1 MLNFHGWLDRHFK
14 KGISFSVFF
23 RIWLAIAFVVFFIGI
38 TSFYA
43 LEKTLA
49 PSAKRVVEDV
59 LVDSSRLLAVMVA
72 EDMAK
77 GRPINA
83 RLDGAFDE
91 TFFNHPTKDHL
102 PIWYDQ
108 KQKSQF
114 HIYVTDDAGQVIYDS
129 LGRSVGAD
137 FSRWNDVYLTL
148 KGKYGARSTDLNG
161 ASVMYVASPIKHD
174 GRLIGVVSVGKPTHT
189 LAPYLKASYQELL
202 KILAQSVLLS
212 LGISAL
218 VAMWLRH
225 SIHRINRYTQSL
237 GETIRPHFYLGRELN
252 ELAGG
257 IHQMKVELE
266 NKAYITDY
274 AHTLTHELKSP
285 LSAIRASSELL
296 TGQMPDEDRV
306 FFATLITEQSE
317 RLSALVDKLLTL
329 AKLEDPSFKL
339 KKSPVS
345 LNTLTDTCLAH
356 ATAKLQE
363 KALHTHTLG
372 TGTVLADAFWLAQAL
387 ENITENAIAHA
398 DTFLLF
404 ILSDTHLTLVND
416 GTPLPSFVVERAFE
430 RYFSFSHDDE
440 KKGTGLGLP
449 LVATI
454 MNAHD
459 GTATLK
465 NATLGEFL
473 PKTAHPIP
481 LPNLTK
487 DSPVIAL
494 VLKFPA

>member
-1 MLNFHGWLDRHFK
+1 MLNFHAWLDRHFK

-38 TSFYA
+38 TLFYA
-43 LEKTLA
+43 LEKTIA

-59 LVDSSRLLAVMVA
+59 LVDSSRLLAVMMA
-72 EDMAK
+72 EDMTK
-77 GRPINA
+77 GHSIKA
-83 RLDGAFDE
+83 RLDGAFD
-91 TFFNHPTKDHL
+91 TLAHTHTSP
-102 PIWYDQ
+102 PWYNE
-108 KQKSQF
+108 KSKSQF
-114 HIYVTDDAGQVIYDS
+114 HIYVTDDTGRVIYDS

-148 KGKYGARSTDLNG
+148 KGKYGARSTDING
-161 ASVMYVASPIKHD
+161 ASVMYVASPILQD

-189 LAPYLKASYQELL
+189 LSPYLNASYQELL

-218 VAMWLRH
+218 VAMWIRH
-225 SIHRINRYTQSL
+225 SIHRINHYTKTL
-237 GETIRPHFYLGRELN
+237 GNTTTPHFYLGRELN
-252 ELAGG
+252 ELAVG

-274 AHTLTHELKSP
+274 VHTLTHELKSP
-285 LSAIRASSELL
+285 LSAIRASGELL
-296 TGQMPDEDRV
+296 TGEIPDEDRV

-317 RLSALVDKLLTL
+317 RLSTLVDKLLTL

-339 KKSPVS
+339 KKSPI
-345 LNTLTDTCLAH
+345 
-356 ATAKLQE
+356 
-363 KALHTHTLG
+363 ALHTLAETCLTHTKAKQQEKSLHATLIG
-372 TGTVLADAFWLAQAL
+372 EGMVLADAFWLAQAL

-398 DTFLLF
+398 ETFLLF
-404 ILSDTHLTLVND
+404 ILSDTQLTLIND
-416 GTPLPSFVVERAFE
+416 GTPLPDFVIERAFE
-430 RYFSFSHDDE
+430 RYFSFSE
-440 KKGTGLGLP
+440 NPQKKGTGLGLA
-449 LVATI
+449 LVHTI
-454 MNAHD
+454 MTAHD

-473 PKTAHPIP
+473 PKTTHPIP
-481 LPNLTK
+481 PLPSLTK